1 MNTTDWFVGSA
12 SRSIDPDATER
23 ANHGAFAGIVTPL
36 MVHAVGFR
44 GEDCLLAIVVCD
56 VSEPSQID
64 LSSIRFHINLHPITP
79 VEVIIVASGVS
90 PAPAYTATSATYQHH
105 VVHAITDCVID
116 ALTFG
121 CPAVMRVTP
130 DFIQWR
136 KFDELP
142 IATMS
147 IHQAGTRLERAD
159 YATLEQHCNAP
170 VLCVTHAQPVLQE
183 PLAQRIDAL
192 GRAPKQAVT
201 QVRWQHDGPNWVVT
215 VNDVSIQFVAAQGTP
230 GQGAHVI
237 AREPNEHTR

>member
-1 MNTTDWFVGSA
+1 MNTTEWFVGSA
-12 SRSIDPDATER
+12 SRSIDPDARER
-23 ANHGAFAGIVTPL
+23 TNHAAFAGIASPL

-56 VSEPSQID
+56 VGEPSHID
-64 LSSIRFHINLHPITP
+64 LSSLRFHINLHPITP
-79 VEVIIVASGVS
+79 VEVIIVASGVC

-147 IHQAGTRLERAD
+147 FHQAGTRLERAD
-159 YATLEQHCNAP
+159 YATLEQHCHAP
-170 VLCVTHAQPVLQE
+170 VLCVTHARAVHQE
-183 PLAQRIDAL
+183 PLALRIDEL

-201 QVRWQHDGPNWVVT
+201 QVRWQHDAPHWVVT
-215 VNDVSIQFVAAQGTP
+215 VNEVSIQFGAAQGTP
-230 GQGAHVI
+230 GTGTYVI
-237 AREPNEHTR
+237 AREPNEPAR